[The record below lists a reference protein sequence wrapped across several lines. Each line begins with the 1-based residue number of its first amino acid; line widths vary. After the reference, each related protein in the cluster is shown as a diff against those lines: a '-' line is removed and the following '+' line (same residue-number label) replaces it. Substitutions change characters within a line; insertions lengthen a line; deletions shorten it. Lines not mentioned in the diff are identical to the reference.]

1 MLPAC
6 SVIGILGGG
15 QLGRMT
21 ALAAAN
27 LGYKTHIYTPEENSP
42 ASQVAYKTTV
52 AAYNNAKALKA
63 FAQSVDVV
71 TFEFENV
78 PAETIRILSEVKQT
92 HPSLEPL
99 YIAQNRLREKK
110 MATELGIKTAP
121 FLPVSSLGELE
132 NAFREIGYGGAILK
146 TAELGYDGKGQVR
159 IRGLEECEDAWKE
172 MQNQPSILEGFV
184 DFACEI
190 SVIIA
195 RNEEGQVATYDINEN
210 THKDGILRVTRVPS
224 SVTPDVENTATQN
237 AIRIA
242 EHLGLVGILA
252 IEFFVT
258 REGEVLFNE
267 MAPRPHNSGHW
278 TMDAARTSQFEQFV
292 RAVAGLPLGST
303 ERTTDVTMHNLIGDD
318 VLVWQQYLE
327 RPNVKLH
334 LYGKTKIT
342 EGRKMGHVNYLGTE

>member
-27 LGYKTHIYTPEENSP
+27 LGYKTHIYTSEENSP

-52 AAYNNAKALKA
+52 ASYTNAKALKA

-71 TFEFENV
+71 TFEFENI
-78 PAETIRILSEVKQT
+78 PAEAIRILSEVKQT
-92 HPSLEPL
+92 HPSFEPL
-99 YIAQNRLREKK
+99 YIAQNRIREKK
-110 MATELGIKTAP
+110 MAAELGIKTAP
-121 FLPVSSLGELE
+121 FIPVSSLAELE

-159 IRGLEECEDAWKE
+159 IRELEECEEAWRS

-184 DFACEI
+184 DFSCEV

-195 RNEEGQVATYDINEN
+195 RNAEGQIAAYDICEN

-224 SVTPDVENTATQN
+224 STTPDIAKKATQV
-237 AIRIA
+237 ATRIA
-242 EHLGLVGILA
+242 EHLEITGLLT
-252 IEFFVT
+252 IEFFVS

-278 TMDAARTSQFEQFV
+278 TMDAAVTSQFEQFV
-292 RAVAGLPLGST
+292 RAVCGLPLGSPR
-303 ERTTDVTMHNLIGDD
+303 RTSEVEMHNLIGDD
-318 VLVWQQYLE
+318 VLVWQKYLE
-327 RPNVKLH
+327 RPNVKVH
-334 LYGKTKIT
+334 LYGKSKIT
-342 EGRKMGHVNYLGTE
+342 EGRKMGHVNYLDAE